1 MDQDATGLSAN
12 FNIKYVYRITLRHGY
27 ATIKGFL
34 SLLFCF
40 FFFLTTHVFVSSFAN
55 IPACKDNLDSF
66 INMDPGTGFGVVLT
80 LDQLFDRFHRPNAIP
95 TAPRTPHPQPTPT

>member
-34 SLLFCF
+34 SLLF
-40 FFFLTTHVFVSSFAN
+40 FFLLHMYSFLLLQTFQRARTTW
-55 IPACKDNLDSF
+55 IPLLTW
-66 INMDPGTGFGVVLT
+66 IQEPGSGLY
-80 LDQLFDRFHRPNAIP
+80 
-95 TAPRTPHPQPTPT
+95 